1 MIRLL
6 DTLALGLPAAAWG
19 FWWFYEGSTPLD
31 INARLTFPLLV
42 AAELTA
48 LALLYGVWRWHRI
61 RGGGMEGVRAL
72 LARLYSEEDKSGD
85 KGDRKD

>member
-6 DTLALGLPAAAWG
+6 DILALGLPAAAWG
-19 FWWFYEGSTPLD
+19 FWLFYEGSTPLD

-61 RGGGMEGVRAL
+61 HGGGFEGVRAL
-72 LARLYSEEDKSGD
+72 LARLYSEDEKGKS
-85 KGDRKD
+85 KKD